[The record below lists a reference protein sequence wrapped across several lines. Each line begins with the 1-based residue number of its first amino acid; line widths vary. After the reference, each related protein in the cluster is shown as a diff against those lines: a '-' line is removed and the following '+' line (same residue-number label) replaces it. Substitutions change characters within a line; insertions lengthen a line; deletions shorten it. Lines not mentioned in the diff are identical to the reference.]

1 MKRDIL
7 ALAVVGLV
15 LVAFPAGLFGYQ
27 SLRTHA
33 AGIRVIEIT
42 ARAPESGGFS
52 PDRIEL
58 KAGETVRLRISSPDV
73 VHGLSIPGLGVDV
86 KEILPGKPVEV
97 DVTPRE
103 PGRFAF
109 ACIRW
114 CSADHWRMRGTI
126 DVVGEGSGTASSPAT
141 AEPPL
146 YQKLGISLDAPH
158 PITQVTP
165 AAGQGD
171 GRPSASRGA
180 VLNATLPMNL
190 ADSSSRIALSPAAAF
205 AELRADPANASLGNG
220 EIWDLVA
227 LAWFKDVRPE
237 TLAEGKALFSRD
249 CAACHGPE
257 GKGDGPAGRNLP
269 GLRGRVDGRAASSQA
284 SQATSG
290 DMKGSSDAHAAT
302 HPDEPA
308 GPAKFTDLPRM
319 MAQSDAALQGKILR
333 GGMGTGM
340 PEFGSLYTDEQLS
353 ALVAYIRSYIF
364 QK

>member
-7 ALAVVGLV
+7 ALTIVGLV

-33 AGIRVIEIT
+33 AGMRVIEIT

-52 PDRIEL
+52 SDHIEL

-86 KEILPGKPVEV
+86 KEIVPGKPVEV

-114 CSADHWRMRGTI
+114 CSVDHWRMRGTI
-126 DVVGEGSGTASSPAT
+126 DVAGEGSVPAFSPAT
-141 AEPPL
+141 VEPPL

-165 AAGQGD
+165 AAGQGES
-171 GRPSASRGA
+171 RPSASRGA
-180 VLNATLPMNL
+180 ALNATLPANL
-190 ADSSSRIALSPAAAF
+190 ADSGSRIALSPAAAF
-205 AELRADPANASLGNG
+205 AELRADPANASLSNS
-220 EIWDLVA
+220 EMWDLVA
-227 LAWFKDVRPE
+227 LAWFEDVRPE
-237 TLAEGKALFSRD
+237 MLAEGKALFSRD
-249 CAACHGPE
+249 CAACHGSE

-269 GLRGRVDGRAASSQA
+269 GLRGRADDQAASGQA
-284 SQATSG
+284 TQTTSG
-290 DMKGSSDAHAAT
+290 DMKGSSDAHAT
-302 HPDEPA
+302 IHPDEPA
-308 GPAKFTDLPRM
+308 GPANFTDLSRM
-319 MAQSDAALQGKILR
+319 MAQSDAALQGKMLR

-340 PEFGSLYTDEQLS
+340 PEFGSLYTDEQMS
-353 ALVAYIRSYIF
+353 ALVAYIRSHVF
-364 QK
+364 EK